1 MLQGVRDNLK
11 GTTVSIVIIVLFIV
25 PMVIAGVGSS
35 FLGSVAGTDAAEV
48 DGRSVSFAELD
59 REVYLQKQRMLS
71 QQGVDPSADY
81 LKDENL
87 RGPVLERL
95 TRKAAML
102 AAADHAGMGVDAA
115 TVNRVIATQPDF
127 LTDERFDSQKFRSV
141 LSRIGLTPANF
152 KVSVAEDL
160 MLNQINYGLEAS
172 SFVTQAEKEA
182 LISLVHEKRTFFTVD
197 IPSEGLRE
205 QVTVSDADAQSYY
218 DENQESYRK
227 AEQVAVEYIELSLAK
242 LAETMKVDEAQVKS
256 QYEADVA
263 KFDAAPEY
271 TVAHLLIEDGDS
283 SAAKLAEVQAKLA
296 EGEDFAELVKQY
308 SDDAGTRDLGGSL
321 GVVLP
326 GIYPVD
332 FEMAVY
338 SLDSGEIS
346 APVTSDAG
354 THLIKVLDKHVPKPP
369 AFADRKA
376 EIKANLQRIQAEE
389 LYTAN
394 LESLDKLTFSA
405 PDLSDAAATLGLTV
419 AQSTLFSR
427 TSGTGIAGNT
437 DVRNAAF
444 APEVLQDGHNSRIVE
459 LANNRAV
466 VLHVKQHEPE
476 HIQAFDV
483 VKASIVDKLTQQQV
497 NEMLKSKADV
507 FVETVKSGEAAEKLA
522 ESLGYAYSSFEGATR
537 SDPVSDP
544 ATRSQA
550 FAIAKTDSPVDL
562 HVSITPTGVT
572 RVIGVTSR
580 EPGKASEV
588 GDDMVEGLSSQL
600 ARENSRYEGS
610 SFEAGIVSSAKI
622 VTR

>member
-25 PMVIAGVGSS
+25 PMVITGVGSS

-48 DGRSVSFAELD
+48 DGRAVSFAELD

-102 AAADHAGMGVDAA
+102 AAAEHAGMGVDET

-141 LSRIGLTPANF
+141 LSRIGLTPATF

-172 SFVTQAEKEA
+172 SFVTQAEKDA
-182 LISLVHEKRTFFTVD
+182 LIALVHEKRSFFTVD
-197 IPSEGLRE
+197 IPAEGLRE

-227 AEQVAVEYIELSLAK
+227 AEQVSVEYIELSLAQ
-242 LAETMKVDEAQVKS
+242 LASTMSVDEAQVKS
-256 QYEADVA
+256 QYEADVTQ
-263 KFDAAPEY
+263 FDAAPEY
-271 TVAHLLIEDGDS
+271 TVAHLLIEDGEG
-283 SAAKLAEVQAKLA
+283 SAAKVAEVQAKLTA
-296 EGEDFAELVKQY
+296 GEDFAELVKQY

-326 GIYPVD
+326 DIYPVD

-338 SLDSGEIS
+338 SLDSGEVS
-346 APVTSDAG
+346 APVKTDAG
-354 THLIKVLDKHVPKPP
+354 THLIKVLDKNVPKPP
-369 AFADRKA
+369 SFADRKA

-405 PDLSDAAATLGLTV
+405 PDLSDAAASLGLTV
-419 AQSTLFSR
+419 SKSSLFSR
-427 TSGTGIAGNT
+427 TSGTGIAGST
-437 DVRNAAF
+437 EVRNAAF

-466 VLHVKQHEPE
+466 VLHVKQHKPE

-483 VKASIVDKLTQQQV
+483 VKTSIVDKLTQQQT
-497 NEMLKSKADV
+497 NEMLKAKADA
-507 FVETVKSGEAAEKLA
+507 FVQTVKAGDAAESLA

-544 ATRSQA
+544 ETRSQA
-550 FAIAKTDSPVDL
+550 FAIAKTDSSVDL
-562 HVSITPTGVT
+562 HVSVTPTGVT

-580 EPGKASEV
+580 ELGKASDV
-588 GDDMVEGLSSQL
+588 GDDMVEGLSNQL